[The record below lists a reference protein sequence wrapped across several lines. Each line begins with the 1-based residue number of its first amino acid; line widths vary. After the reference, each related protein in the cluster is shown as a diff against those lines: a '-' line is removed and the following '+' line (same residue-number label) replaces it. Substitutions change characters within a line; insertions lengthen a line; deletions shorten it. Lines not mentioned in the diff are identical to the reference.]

1 MSRDPMPE
9 PGGRTGQPL
18 RYAEL
23 HCITNFTFLRGASHP
38 QELVAQAW
46 ELGYD
51 ALAIT
56 DECSVAGV
64 VRAHMAVQKIAAAR
78 KAANGGQE
86 VKALQLLIGAEFRL
100 ECGLRFVALA
110 IDRRGY
116 ARLCRLITRGRRAAT
131 KGEYSLTRADL
142 EELGLEQCF
151 VLWLPG
157 AQPREEEARW
167 LAEHVARVRIAVEL
181 LCAGTDRE
189 HLAMLEDIGRRAGLR
204 LVATGDVHMHSRAR
218 RKLQDTVTAIR
229 LGVSVAEAGWHLYPN
244 GERYL
249 REPKRLTR
257 LYAAELL
264 AETVEIAAEC
274 HFSLAELRYEYP
286 HELVPAGETPTSHL
300 RKLTEAGAL
309 WRWPQGV
316 PASERAGIEKELAL
330 IAELS
335 YEAFFLTVH
344 DIVKY
349 ARGKNILC
357 QGRGSAAN
365 SLVCYCLGVTAVDPK
380 RGAVM
385 LFERFISKERSEP
398 PDIDIDFEH
407 DRREEVIQHIY
418 TKYGRERAAIAATVI
433 MYRPRSALRDLGKVF
448 GLSAAESG
456 NLAKVMQWWDGCD
469 TIPERLREAG
479 FDPASPVL
487 AQMLP
492 LARELVAF
500 PGFPRHLS
508 QHVGGFVISQGPLAE
523 LVPVEN
529 ASMADRTVVQ
539 WDKDDLND
547 LGLLKVD
554 VLALGMLS
562 ALRRAFDLVNAWR
575 GTKYTLGELPAE
587 DPRVY
592 EMISRADTIGVFQI
606 ESRAQMS
613 MLPRLRPREFY
624 DLVIEVAIVRPGPIQ
639 GDMVHP
645 YLRRR
650 VGLEPVDYPSDEIRA
665 ALQRTLGVP
674 IFQEQVMQIAI
685 IAAGF
690 SPGEADALRRAMGA
704 WKRSGGIDHFK
715 DRLLGGMR
723 ARDYPEDF
731 ANRIFQQMLGFG
743 EYGFPECVVGETR
756 VVDADTGRWPTID
769 EVMSGRVA
777 LKATVACDDAWR
789 LRKRGVVGIKS
800 SGEKQ
805 VWRLRTAL
813 GHEIVATAEHPFM
826 TLGGWRKLGELRSG
840 DSIAAARSLPV
851 SGQRRWPRHQIL
863 VLADLIAEGNLCHPN
878 TFYFYTTAAWHCH
891 EFVRAVERF
900 PNTRAVIERRRSCFS
915 VRVRRIDRKRP
926 AGAVVWA
933 RRLGLWGCG
942 AREKFLPPV
951 VFELH
956 NRDIALLLARLW
968 EGDGGFSLKG
978 HASYDT
984 ASKRLALE
992 VQHLLLRLGI
1002 VARLYR
1008 RVRPYKGRKL
1018 EHNVITVTGEEPL
1031 RLFWRHIGRRFLDP
1045 EKRRCSELLARSR
1058 NGRMSRDVIPVEVR
1072 AIIRRERDAAGM
1084 AWSEIGRI
1092 SGLGMREIQARTGLK
1107 GGFRRFV
1114 IDRLA
1119 VVLHSRELA
1128 QLARSDV
1135 YWDKVVSIESM
1146 GRQATYDLQIEGNHN
1161 FLANNLVVHNS
1172 HAASFA
1178 LLVYDSA
1185 WLKHF
1190 EPAAFACALLNSQP
1204 MGFYAPAQL
1213 VRDARAHG
1221 VEVRAVD
1228 VCASDWDCALE
1239 GCEGGQPALRLGMRL
1254 VKSLAEAAAQR
1265 VVAARKER
1273 PFVDVQELAERA
1285 ALDRGDL
1292 EALAAAGAFAALSGN
1307 RHLAFWEV
1315 AGIERMAS
1323 SAANAE
1329 IEHAASIGVN
1339 AGIEHAASIAVTASS
1354 QPVRCVLEL
1363 GVRTGHRAEGQPLL
1377 PAPTE
1382 GERIVADYASIGLT
1396 LGRHPLALLRERLRK
1411 KLLLSANELQCVAHG
1426 KAVRTAGIVLMRQRP
1441 QTASGV
1447 TFLTLE
1453 DETGQVNIIVW
1464 ERIGREQ
1471 RRALLESRLLEV
1483 QGEWQRQ
1490 EEVAHLIARRLI
1502 DRTSLLGELL
1512 TRSRDF
1518 H

>member
-1 MSRDPMPE
+1 M
-9 PGGRTGQPL
+9 GQPL

-46 ELGYD
+46 ALGYE

-64 VRAHMAVQKIAAAR
+64 VRAHMAVKKIAAAQ
-78 KAANGGQE
+78 KADNGGQE
-86 VKALQLLIGAEFRL
+86 VRALQLLIGAEFRL
-100 ECGLRFVALA
+100 ECGLRFVALV

-167 LAEHVARVRIAVEL
+167 LAKRHARVRIAAEL
-181 LCAGTDRE
+181 LCEGTDRE
-189 HLAMLEDIGRRAGLR
+189 HLATLEGIGRRLGLR

-218 RKLQDTVTAIR
+218 RRLQDAVTSIR
-229 LGVSVAEAGWHLYPN
+229 LGIPVAEAGWHLYPN

-249 REPKRLTR
+249 REPQRLAK
-257 LYAAELL
+257 LYPAGLL
-264 AETVEIAAEC
+264 AETVAIAAEC
-274 HFSLAELRYEYP
+274 HFSLEELSYEYP
-286 HELVPAGETPTSHL
+286 HELVPAGETPASHL
-300 RKLTEAGAL
+300 RKLTEEGAL
-309 WRWPQGV
+309 RRWPQGV
-316 PASERAGIEKELAL
+316 PESVRAGIEKELAL
-330 IAELS
+330 IAELR

-344 DIVKY
+344 DLVKF
-349 ARGKNILC
+349 ARGENILC

-380 RGAVM
+380 RGAVL

-418 TKYGRERAAIAATVI
+418 RKYSRERAAIAATVI

-456 NLAKVMQWWDGCD
+456 NLAKVMQWWDGSE

-479 FDPASPVL
+479 FDPDNPVL
-487 AQMLP
+487 ARLLP

-508 QHVGGFVISQGPLAE
+508 QHVGGFVISEGPLEE

-529 ASMADRTVVQ
+529 ASMVDRTVVQ

-562 ALRRAFDLVNAWR
+562 ALRRAFDLVNAYR
-575 GTKYTLGELPAE
+575 GTNYTLGELPAE
-587 DPRVY
+587 DPQVY

-613 MLPRLRPREFY
+613 MLPRLRPNKFY

-650 VGLEPVDYPSDEIRA
+650 AGLEPVNYPSPEVRA
-665 ALQRTLGVP
+665 ALERTLGVP

-685 IAAGF
+685 VAAGF
-690 SPGEADALRRAMGA
+690 SAGEADALRRAMGA

-715 DRLLGGMR
+715 DRLLDGMR
-723 ARDYPEDF
+723 ARNYTDDF

-743 EYGFPECVVGETR
+743 EYGFPE
-756 VVDADTGRWPTID
+756 
-769 EVMSGRVA
+769 
-777 LKATVACDDAWR
+777 
-789 LRKRGVVGIKS
+789 
-800 SGEKQ
+800 
-805 VWRLRTAL
+805 
-813 GHEIVATAEHPFM
+813 
-826 TLGGWRKLGELRSG
+826 
-840 DSIAAARSLPV
+840 
-851 SGQRRWPRHQIL
+851 
-863 VLADLIAEGNLCHPN
+863 
-878 TFYFYTTAAWHCH
+878 
-891 EFVRAVERF
+891 
-900 PNTRAVIERRRSCFS
+900 
-915 VRVRRIDRKRP
+915 
-926 AGAVVWA
+926 
-933 RRLGLWGCG
+933 
-942 AREKFLPPV
+942 
-951 VFELH
+951 
-956 NRDIALLLARLW
+956 
-968 EGDGGFSLKG
+968 
-978 HASYDT
+978 
-984 ASKRLALE
+984 
-992 VQHLLLRLGI
+992 
-1002 VARLYR
+1002 
-1008 RVRPYKGRKL
+1008 
-1018 EHNVITVTGEEPL
+1018 
-1031 RLFWRHIGRRFLDP
+1031 
-1045 EKRRCSELLARSR
+1045 
-1058 NGRMSRDVIPVEVR
+1058 
-1072 AIIRRERDAAGM
+1072 
-1084 AWSEIGRI
+1084 
-1092 SGLGMREIQARTGLK
+1092 
-1107 GGFRRFV
+1107 
-1114 IDRLA
+1114 
-1119 VVLHSRELA
+1119 
-1128 QLARSDV
+1128 
-1135 YWDKVVSIESM
+1135 
-1146 GRQATYDLQIEGNHN
+1146 
-1161 FLANNLVVHNS
+1161 S

-1190 EPAAFACALLNSQP
+1190 EPAAFTCALLNSQP

-1228 VCASDWDCALE
+1228 VCVSEWDCTLE
-1239 GCEGGQPALRLGMRL
+1239 RCEAGRPASGQPALRLGMRL
-1254 VKSLAEAAAQR
+1254 VKSLSEAAALR
-1265 VVAARKER
+1265 LVAARKVR
-1273 PFVDVQELAERA
+1273 PFSSVQELAERA

-1315 AGIERMAS
+1315 AGTERVLPGL
-1323 SAANAE
+1323 AATHPSGKPAR
-1329 IEHAASIGVN
+1329 G
-1339 AGIEHAASIAVTASS
+1339 
-1354 QPVRCVLEL
+1354 VLEL
-1363 GVRTGHRAEGQPLL
+1363 GARTGHSAEGQPLL

-1382 GERIVADYASIGLT
+1382 GERIVADYASVGLT

-1411 KLLLSANELQCVAHG
+1411 KHLLSANELQCVAHG
-1426 KAVRTAGIVLMRQRP
+1426 KEVRTAGIVLMRQRP

-1447 TFLTLE
+1447 TFLTIE
-1453 DETGQVNIIVW
+1453 DETGQVNVIVW
-1464 ERIGREQ
+1464 ERVGREQ

-1490 EEVAHLIARRLI
+1490 DAVMHLIARRLV
-1502 DRTSLLGELL
+1502 DRTTLLGELL
-1512 TRSRDF
+1512 THSRDF